1 MPIAPISSLPGL
13 PSLGSTAGISPSQG
27 VGSTAGATAAGGAT
41 GGFSEV
47 LGNAIDSLN
56 EAQSTASTDEVQS
69 AAGQGTLANTMI
81 AATQASLDTQVATSL
96 IDKALSAYTS
106 ISTMSV

>member
-1 MPIAPISSLPGL
+1 MAIAPISAL
-13 PSLGSTAGISPSQG
+13 PSLPPAAGASPLQGSLAA
-27 VGSTAGATAAGGAT
+27 AGATAAGGAT
-41 GGFSEV
+41 GSGFADV

-56 EAQSTASTDEVQS
+56 QAQTTASTDEVRA

-81 AATQASLDTQVATSL
+81 AASEASLDTQVATSL

-106 ISTMSV
+106 ITAMTI